1 MWEEHLTE
9 VEKVLIYLVAAGHCK
24 YVSCLHQY
32 LEAMIG
38 LPTLVLHVLKAFKMD
53 RYTYVKLSSMWCL
66 ERHDIREDIQP

>member
-24 YVSCLHQY
+24 YVSCLPQY

-38 LPTLVLHVLKAFKMD
+38 LPTLALNIVKAFNMD
-53 RYTYVKLSSMWCL
+53 RYMYDK
-66 ERHDIREDIQP
+66 Q